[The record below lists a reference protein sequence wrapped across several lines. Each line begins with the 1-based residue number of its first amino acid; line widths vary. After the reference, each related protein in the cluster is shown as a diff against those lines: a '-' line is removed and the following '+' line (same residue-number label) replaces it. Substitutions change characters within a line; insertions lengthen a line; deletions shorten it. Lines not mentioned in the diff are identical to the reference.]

1 MPTYLTKLT
10 TPTAL
15 TRDIH
20 RTHQILTT
28 AACPPDV
35 TAPGRAMT
43 RLLHRVERAG
53 REILVQSAT
62 QLDPERL
69 GAGCVIAGT
78 KPLDPLLERLT
89 DGVIVRYKITAN
101 PTHAPNRVRRPITD
115 PDRIHAWWQRTAD
128 RIGLDLDT
136 AALVDTAKTSGMR
149 RGRRVVVQTATL
161 EGTGRI
167 RDVEAVRDAV
177 VSGVGHAR
185 AYGCGLLSVVPLG

>member
-10 TPTAL
+10 APTAL

-28 AACPPDV
+28 AACPPGV
-35 TAPGRAMT
+35 TTPGRAAT

-53 REILVQSAT
+53 REILVQSAAR
-62 QLDPERL
+62 LDPERL
-69 GAGCVIAGT
+69 THGCVITGT
-78 KPLDPLLERLT
+78 KTLDALLDRLAEDT
-89 DGVIVRYKITAN
+89 TVRYKITAN

-161 EGTGRI
+161 EGTATI
-167 RDVEAVRDAV
+167 RDGRALRGAV